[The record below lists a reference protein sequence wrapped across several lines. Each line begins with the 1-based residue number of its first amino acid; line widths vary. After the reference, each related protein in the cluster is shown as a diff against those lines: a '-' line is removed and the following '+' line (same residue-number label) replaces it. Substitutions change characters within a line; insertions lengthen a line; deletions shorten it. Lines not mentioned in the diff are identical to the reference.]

1 MMLDAL
7 AAMHKRWGAMKSL
20 LPLTAA
26 VALATLSACNN
37 NKADQEAANAAA
49 ANAAAAAAA
58 DEAKVVADMPPP
70 IKSQKV
76 YRCKDA
82 SIVYVNFLEGDMQAV
97 LREGEK
103 TAPATTLKAGKAGD
117 PFKADGGY
125 SVTGNGMTVTIERP
139 GKPSQ
144 ACKA

>member
-20 LPLTAA
+20 LPITAA

-37 NKADQEAANAAA
+37 KQAEQDAANQAAA
-49 ANAAAAAAA
+49 ANAAAAQE
-58 DEAKVVADMPPP
+58 EAKVVADMPPP

-76 YRCKDA
+76 YRCKDS
-82 SIVYVNFLEGDMQAV
+82 SIVYIAFLEGDTQAT
-97 LREGEK
+97 LRDGDK
-103 TAPATTLKAGKAGD
+103 NASPTALKAEAAGK
-117 PFKADGGY
+117 PFTAEGF
-125 SVTGNGMTVTIERP
+125 SVSGTGSAINIERP
-139 GKPSQ
+139 GKGSQ